1 MGDVRRGPGVPY
13 VRPQSHVGSL
23 PATVAAT
30 TEDEMHTRIE
40 WDTLP
45 EETRAAIEDR
55 TGPIR
60 TVRTVSGGR
69 NSPLA
74 VVVHAEVG
82 RVFVKGIRGDHR
94 MVITQHREA
103 ELGPHVRPVAPAVLW
118 HLPDAGGWNVLG
130 FEYVE
135 GRHADYAPGSPDLP
149 VVVDVMTRV
158 GEIRAPETTLVRDAR
173 RSFAS
178 YVDNAE
184 LLGGD
189 TLLHTDYNPENVL
202 ITAKGTAQLVDW
214 AWPCR
219 GAAWIDPCVL
229 IVRLIAA
236 GHTPEQAEGCVARV
250 PAWQTAPAEGVE
262 AFAAGN
268 VRLWSEV
275 AENDPQ
281 LWKHDMA
288 KAASMWCDFRDQAR

>member
-1 MGDVRRGPGVPY
+1 
-13 VRPQSHVGSL
+13 
-23 PATVAAT
+23 
-30 TEDEMHTRIE
+30 MHTRIE
-40 WDTLP
+40 WATLP
-45 EETRAAIEDR
+45 EKTRASIENR

-74 VVVHAEVG
+74 AVVDAEAG

-94 MVITQHREA
+94 TVITQNREA

-135 GRHADYAPGSPDLP
+135 GRHADYTPGSPDLP
-149 VVVDVMTRV
+149 IVVDVMKRV
-158 GEIRAPETTLVRDAR
+158 SELPVPDTASVRDVR

-178 YVDNAE
+178 YVDSPGDVE
-184 LLGGD
+184 LLGGN

-202 ITAKGTAQLVDW
+202 ITTSGSARLIDW
-214 AWPCR
+214 AWPGR

-236 GHTPEQAEGCVARV
+236 GHTPEQAEGCVANV
-250 PAWQTAPAEGVE
+250 PVWRAAPTGGID
-262 AFAAGN
+262 AFAAVSG
-268 VRLWSEV
+268 RLWTEI
-275 AENDPQ
+275 AGNDPQ
-281 LWKHDMA
+281 SWKHDMA
-288 KAASMWCDFRDQAR
+288 KAALMWRDFRDQRRASES

>member
-1 MGDVRRGPGVPY
+1 M
-13 VRPQSHVGSL
+13 
-23 PATVAAT
+23 
-30 TEDEMHTRIE
+30 
-40 WDTLP
+40 
-45 EETRAAIEDR
+45 
-55 TGPIR
+55 
-60 TVRTVSGGR
+60 SGGR

-74 VVVHAEVG
+74 AVVDAEAG

-94 MVITQHREA
+94 TVITQDREA

-149 VVVDVMTRV
+149 AVVDVMARIGQIHCPDT
-158 GEIRAPETTLVRDAR
+158 APVRDAR

-178 YVDNAE
+178 YVDGPAE

-202 ITAKGTAQLVDW
+202 ITANGGARLIDW
-214 AWPCR
+214 AWPGR

-229 IVRLIAA
+229 VVRLIAA
-236 GHTPEQAEGCVARV
+236 GHAPEHAEGCVGGV
-250 PAWQTAPAEGVE
+250 PAWQTASAEGIDV
-262 AFAAGN
+262 FAAAS
-268 VRLWSEV
+268 VRLWAEI

-281 LWKHDMA
+281 PWKRDMA
-288 KAASMWCDFRDQAR
+288 KAAQQWRDFRIQLRAG